1 MTRTL
6 SHLHT
11 PKGRKTAETLEWA
24 GDAQTIPFQHMRRV
38 PGLEDSGTKVANIM
52 TQTQQVEIEKT
63 TQQ

>member
-1 MTRTL
+1 M
-6 SHLHT
+6 
-11 PKGRKTAETLEWA
+11 
-24 GDAQTIPFQHMRRV
+24 QTHEEGV